1 MKTCLQV
8 HNDYLI
14 PGGETKS
21 AKLIADL
28 LEKKGIRVIRYY
40 KDNSVLQNVGA
51 TKKIIAGLN
60 SIYSLTT
67 IKEVE
72 EIIKREHVDFALI
85 HNTSPIISNSI
96 YAVLRKHQIKVY
108 KYLQNYN
115 LLCMNGAMDKGEI
128 CEQCLSNSMIGVRQK
143 CYKESKLYTFQ
154 KYIAKE
160 MLWEKYIKD
169 IDGFIAISEFVKEKH
184 VHNGLPLDKVEVL
197 YHFCEKAPAVLAKKN
212 EEKYVVYMGRLSKEK
227 GIMTLIKAMERNQQ
241 INLKIL
247 GTGPMEKEL
256 KQFVANVHISN
267 VHFLGYKT
275 GVEKDEIIGNA
286 IALIAPSEWEEP
298 FGRIVIE
305 AYQVGT
311 PVIASV
317 LGGLKELVE
326 EGRTGFRFKAGNV
339 EELEACISRISSYTE
354 EELYELR
361 RNCVNLVEKKFTEE
375 AYFNNF
381 CSIMK
386 WENNG

>member
-1 MKTCLQV
+1 MITCLQV

-28 LEKKGIRVIRYY
+28 LEKKGIHVIRYY
-40 KDNSVLQNVGA
+40 KDNSVLQNVGM
-51 TKKIIAGLN
+51 TKKISSGLN

-67 IKEVE
+67 IKEIE
-72 EIIKREHVDFALI
+72 EIVKREHVDFALI
-85 HNTSPIISNSI
+85 HNTSPMISNSI
-96 YAVLRKHQIKVY
+96 YTVLLKHQIKVY

-115 LLCMNGAMDKGEI
+115 LLCMNGAMDKGEV
-128 CEQCLSNSMIGVRQK
+128 CEQCLGHSMIGVQQK
-143 CYKESKLYTFQ
+143 CYKDSKLYTFL

-160 MLWEKYIKD
+160 MLWKEYIKD

-184 VHNGLPLDKVEVL
+184 VYNGLPQNKVKVL
-197 YHFCEKAPAVLAKKN
+197 YHFCEQVPAIRAKKN

-227 GIMTLIKAMERNQQ
+227 GVMTLINAMKRNQQ
-241 INLKIL
+241 VNLKIL
-247 GTGPMEKEL
+247 GTGPMENAL
-256 KQFVANVHISN
+256 KQFVASVHIPN
-267 VHFLGYKT
+267 VQFLGYKT
-275 GVEKDEIIGNA
+275 GAEKDEIIGNA

-305 AYQVGT
+305 AFQVGT
-311 PVIASV
+311 PVITSA

-326 EGRTGFRFKAGNV
+326 EGHTGFRFEAGNV
-339 EELEACISRISSYTE
+339 GELGACINRISSYTE

-361 RNCVNLVEKKFTEE
+361 RNCVNLVEKQFTEE
-375 AYFNNF
+375 AYFHNF